1 MAEIKVKNGADSLV
15 SSTTDLSATHVKASN
30 DIYSRDRETSP
41 NKSAD
46 YNSPT
51 THKPLISSSDDL
63 DLVRSNTIYDTVR
76 STAPEIVI
84 QTSYARPSE
93 DKAADTSTR
102 VQPVAHSPTPYS
114 RHSVE
119 PSTHT
124 DGSGRHYESQVSAPT
139 SNRRNSVTPSDSPA
153 FRFALPL
160 FLFPQPEKLSSTC
173 VV

>member
-84 QTSYARPSE
+84 QTSYA
-93 DKAADTSTR
+93 
-102 VQPVAHSPTPYS
+102 
-114 RHSVE
+114 
-119 PSTHT
+119 
-124 DGSGRHYESQVSAPT
+124 
-139 SNRRNSVTPSDSPA
+139 
-153 FRFALPL
+153 
-160 FLFPQPEKLSSTC
+160 
-173 VV
+173 